1 MLPDKILLD
10 FSSAKVEKQYVH
22 LKSFLKKSLG
32 KLTIEPAERKADR
45 SLLFRFNDI

>member
-32 KLTIEPAERKADR
+32 KSFVSFQRYLTRELI
-45 SLLFRFNDI
+45 